1 MSKLRDSTLFYI
13 VIVFYVLLTS
23 NYASAS
29 GTFCSGF
36 SVHYVSQRNDF
47 GMQPPEGTKIGETF
61 LSRNGEL
68 LGRVEY
74 FVGQPEVGSFD
85 MTVKFEDEVILK
97 SVDHAAAGYKVFSA
111 VLVIEQGFFETHSES
126 VICQTSWAFVP

>member
-1 MSKLRDSTLFYI
+1 MRLYILFI
-13 VIVFYVLLTS
+13 FFAFLTS
-23 NYASAS
+23 IDVRAS

-36 SVHYVSQRNDF
+36 SVHYVSQRNDY

-74 FVGQPEVGSFD
+74 FVGLPEVGSFD
-85 MTVKFEDEVILK
+85 MSVKLKNEVILK
-97 SVDHAAAGYKVFSA
+97 SVEHAAAGYKVYSA
-111 VLVIEQGFFETHSES
+111 ILEVEQSFFETHSES
-126 VICQTSWAFVP
+126 VICQTSWSFVP